1 MPANRPN
8 TFHDLHHQTER
19 EIART
24 RQACSELEKYLRS
37 ARLEAHVE
45 DERIVEAGKRRSGRV
60 SRPH

>member
-37 ARLEAHVE
+37 ARVDWHAE
-45 DERIVEAGKRRSGRV
+45 DDRILEAGKRRSNSA
-60 SRPH
+60 SRAH